1 MRCKLFNLSRE
12 DLASGN
18 RKAARPDETP
28 NVALP
33 ISLCSIDS
41 ARQQTHGID
50 KFSLRTNKF
59 KNAALHELL
68 KMNRMLL
75 PVLFCKNGNHRPSDD
90 YSTDDCTCIGAFNR
104 GAGMKQTIIKQL
116 KILYSDR
123 QYIDAGITR
132 TSRKPD
138 TRSYIEKCV
147 GCGLIITC
155 VFRMCGLEALSSAYR
170 IHSISPASSIVA
182 ATELPK

>member
-1 MRCKLFNLSRE
+1 MLSCGTDPQQTR
-12 DLASGN
+12 
-18 RKAARPDETP
+18 
-28 NVALP
+28 
-33 ISLCSIDS
+33 LCGVPRAIQPHST
-41 ARQQTHGID
+41 RQQTHGID
-50 KFSLRTNKF
+50 KFSRRTNKF

-123 QYIDAGITR
+123 QYIER
-132 TSRKPD
+132 WNN
-138 TRSYIEKCV
+138 SYITQTRYPLV
-147 GCGLIITC
+147 
-155 VFRMCGLEALSSAYR
+155 
-170 IHSISPASSIVA
+170 H
-182 ATELPK
+182 